1 MRAATVLILI
11 ALAVWMATHRN
22 SNCDAAEGGI
32 NCDAAEGGIQKSGCE
47 KSDYP
52 AKGALAPSLESAQ
65 R

>member
-32 NCDAAEGGIQKSGCE
+32 QKSGCE
-47 KSDYP
+47 KSNYP